1 MVSSGMT
8 YYDYVS
14 FMIQM
19 IDNTMMNRYDIDE
32 AGNLNILNQILI
44 RYR

>member
-1 MVSSGMT
+1 MVSSGMI

-19 IDNTMMNRYDIDE
+19 IDNTMMNRYDIDKTE
-32 AGNLNILNQILI
+32 NLNNQDSL
-44 RYR
+44 